1 MERARWTIYVPLAA
15 RSTSPFH
22 LAKLLCLRL
31 GREVDYTAGI
41 MQAGDRLDFVQHFN
55 TARTETDPTDDERRD
70 HTVAM
75 GVILQAMLYNRPENV
90 DSVKLFDEGE
100 FITVFEASYRL
111 DMPDAS
117 YLHILV
123 HGQQTEH
130 GLLCAGVS
138 VIEHLD
144 DNTFNGGYVYTLDP
158 TGVRRTIAPKDKEDA
173 KMDEED
179 RTRLFSVIDQY
190 AQLSE
195 LEDLEQSEDID
206 EMMAAIALRAE
217 LEEDTELGRM
227 AAEAGF
233 DDLPPDEGELE
244 QLAELIMDAYHY
256 PLRERAG

>member
-1 MERARWTIYVPLAA
+1 
-15 RSTSPFH
+15 
-22 LAKLLCLRL
+22 
-31 GREVDYTAGI
+31 
-41 MQAGDRLDFVQHFN
+41 
-55 TARTETDPTDDERRD
+55 
-70 HTVAM
+70 
-75 GVILQAMLYNRPENV
+75 MLYNRPENV

-100 FITVFEASYRL
+100 FVTVFEASYRL

-130 GLLCAGVS
+130 GLLWAGVS

-158 TGVRRTIAPKDKEDA
+158 TGVRRTIIPKDKEDTE
-173 KMDEED
+173 MDEED
-179 RTRLFSVIDQY
+179 RTRLFSVINQY

-206 EMMAAIALRAE
+206 EMMTAIALRAE
-217 LEEDTELGRM
+217 LEEDAELGRM

-244 QLAELIMDAYHY
+244 QLAELIMDVYRY
-256 PLRERAG
+256 PLRERTA